1 MKKLLIDLEICYKC
15 PKCTAGCDYYYHP
28 NDEGYNRFLALAAQE
43 HVCRRCDDPP
53 CVKSCPQEALEQR
66 PQDHRLERS
75 SMRCTSCKT
84 CTVACPFGVIY
95 PQIVEYKTSMCDYCL
110 DRAAEGSPPACA
122 SSCTRNAI
130 QYVEVEEDPAK
141 EIYAVRNGAFF
152 VHTIKWQKE
161 KP

>member
-1 MKKLLIDLEICYKC
+1 MKKMLIDLEKCYKC
-15 PKCTAGCDYYYHP
+15 RKCEAACDYYYHP
-28 NDEGYNRFLALAAQE
+28 DDEGYIRFFALAAQE

-66 PQDHRLERS
+66 PEDRRLERS

-110 DRAAEGSPPACA
+110 DRATDEKPPV
-122 SSCTRNAI
+122 CTKGCPHGAI
-130 QYVEVEEDPAK
+130 QYTEVAEDPAN
-141 EIYAVRNGAFF
+141 EIYAVRGGAFF
-152 VHTIKWQKE
+152 VHTVKWQKD